1 MVWSKNPQLFLSITF
16 ILKFLNLIWRLHA
29 VQISSKAILPFGQ
42 NKDEKKTT
50 KSALC
55 EVRNEHT
62 YPSGFSISHK
72 TALFLD
78 GGYLLQLVVW
88 PMPATYSYERV
99 ITGYVTFITYLIN

>member
-1 MVWSKNPQLFLSITF
+1 MVEKPLAIVLINNIYSEISQLNMKILRNRGHITF
-16 ILKFLNLIWRLHA
+16 RTEQRW
-29 VQISSKAILPFGQ
+29 
-42 NKDEKKTT
+42 EKTT

-88 PMPATYSYERV
+88 PMPATYERV